1 MFPFFSVIDDTDDDE
16 NETETTTQ
24 NNSGNLFRENHPYVA
39 TLLKI
44 TIYIVIPDY
53 LYQFSRN

>member
-1 MFPFFSVIDDTDDDE
+1 MFPFFSVIDDTDDHE

-39 TLLKI
+39 KI
-44 TIYIVIPDY
+44 TFYIVMLDY
-53 LYQFSRN
+53 LSQFS